1 MRPVVRGNR
10 PLDSSGNPKT
20 FKTYQDARG
29 DLIDQLGEYCSYCEA
44 RLPSSLAVEHILP
57 KFQFPDETTNWEN
70 FCLACTNCN
79 STKGSAIAKR
89 WDSSWQYLSVNSA
102 KRAARSEFYWPDR
115 DNTFRAIEYLEGGKI
130 KVNPSLAPEE
140 QKIAQATIEMVGLD
154 KIPNLDP
161 KKQDR
166 RWHNRRE
173 AWEKAKRSLANLR
186 ECDTPKSLEA
196 MRDEIVSRATDKGFW
211 SVWMTVF
218 KNDPDMLQRLIN
230 AFPGTCQDC
239 FDELGNPLP
248 RSGGNL

>member
-1 MRPVVRGNR
+1 MRPVVRGNG

-44 RLPSSLAVEHILP
+44 RLSSSLAVEHILP
-57 KFQFPDETTNWEN
+57 KSQFPDETTNWEN

-79 STKGSAIAKR
+79 STKGSAMKNR
-89 WDSSWQYLSVNSA
+89 WNSSWQYLPFDSA
-102 KRAARSEFYWPDR
+102 KKAARSEFYWPDR

-154 KIPNLDP
+154 KIPNPDP
-161 KKQDR
+161 QKRDR

-173 AWEKAKRSLANLR
+173 TWEKAKGCLDKIGKCAPN
-186 ECDTPKSLEA
+186 SLEE
-196 MRDEIVSRATDKGFW
+196 MRELILDMAQSKGFW

-218 KNDPDMLQRLIN
+218 KNDPDMLQRLID

-239 FDELGNPLP
+239 FDERGNPLA